1 MAREAAASTGKVR
14 RTPFLPG
21 ADPPG
26 ADPRV
31 DAADRG
37 DPHDSPGP
45 AW

>member
-21 ADPPG
+21 ADP
-26 ADPRV
+26 RV
-31 DAADRG
+31 DPAGRA

-45 AW
+45 AS

>member
-1 MAREAAASTGKVR
+1 MAREAAASTGKAP
-14 RTPFLPG
+14 RTPF
-21 ADPPG
+21 PPG

-31 DAADRG
+31 VAAGRA